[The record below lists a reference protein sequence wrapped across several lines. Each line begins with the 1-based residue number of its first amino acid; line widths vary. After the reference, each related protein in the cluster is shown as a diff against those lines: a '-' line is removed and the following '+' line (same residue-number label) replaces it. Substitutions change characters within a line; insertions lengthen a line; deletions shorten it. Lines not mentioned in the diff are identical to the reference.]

1 MRRRAPDPNLAA
13 WRASLGGGLVVAVAV
28 WGLLEA
34 LRRAAVEVDDAV
46 ADVWT
51 AGKRLAQ
58 NTQTAH
64 LLGGTRDAGTGLLQ
78 ELERHRDLMGGSQP

>member
-1 MRRRAPDPNLAA
+1 MKPRRSQPDLDYVA

-28 WGLLEA
+28 WGLLEGV
-34 LRRAAVEVDDAV
+34 RRGAKAVDEAV
-46 ADVWT
+46 TDVWT

-64 LLGGTRDAGTGLLQ
+64 LLVGTRQAGTELLE
-78 ELERHRDLMGGSQP
+78 ELQHHANGSGAS